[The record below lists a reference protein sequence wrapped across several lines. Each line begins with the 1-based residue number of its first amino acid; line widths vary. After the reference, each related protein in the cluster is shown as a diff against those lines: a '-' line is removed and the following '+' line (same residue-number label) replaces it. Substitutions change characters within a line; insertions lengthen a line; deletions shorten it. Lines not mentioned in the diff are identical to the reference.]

1 MMVDKKYTI
10 NFEVIG
16 TNVRLTYVRFQEN
29 PLKKLWFPQFLC
41 LYFLETSTEKT
52 HFTVFTLVNW
62 FTLPLPYYI
71 SPKSLPVWCFFTQD
85 YDWDH
90 FIFGFARKCIF
101 VKNWLSMKSEWVS
114 EWPLHI
120 SSWLFK
126 SQFSRIVG
134 RQQKCINLF
143 IYYFCVFENK
153 R

>member
-16 TNVRLTYVRFQEN
+16 TNVRLTKYLWKTYEN
-29 PLKKLWFPQFLC
+29 LWISESLHVSWNFRGKYHIL
-41 LYFLETSTEKT
+41 
-52 HFTVFTLVNW
+52 HLVNW
-62 FTLPLPYYI
+62 FTIPLPYYI
-71 SPKSLPVWCFFTQD
+71 SPKPLCLSDVFFTED

-126 SQFSRIVG
+126 SQFSWIVG
-134 RQQKCINLF
+134 RQQKWINLF
-143 IYYFCVFENK
+143 IYFCVFENK